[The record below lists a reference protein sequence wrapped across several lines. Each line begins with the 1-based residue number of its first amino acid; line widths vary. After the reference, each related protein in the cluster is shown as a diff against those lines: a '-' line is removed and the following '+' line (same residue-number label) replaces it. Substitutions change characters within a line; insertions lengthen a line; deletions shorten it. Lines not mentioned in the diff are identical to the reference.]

1 MTALRTQ
8 ADRRRQTAL
17 RLLAAAALTSV
28 LGGCYQTQ
36 SARNEF
42 PTDYRDR
49 HPITVREGARTVN
62 VFVGRNRG
70 GLTPSQRADVLAFA
84 QNWRHEANSGIVVE
98 VPHGT
103 GADRAAA
110 DTMREIHSIFA
121 ASGVPRNAV
130 FVRQY
135 RPAAASLTSIKLNY
149 SKMMAEA
156 GPCGQWP
163 TDMGPSL
170 DRNYF
175 ENRPYWNFGCATQRN
190 LASQVDN
197 PADLVQPRGESPA
210 WAARRSVALDKY
222 RKGENPSGTYPS
234 DSNGYDKGK
243 ISDLGK

>member
-1 MTALRTQ
+1 MTALQTQ
-8 ADRRRQTAL
+8 TGRRRQAAL
-17 RLLAAAALTSV
+17 RLLAAAALTSL
-28 LGGCYQTQ
+28 LGGCYQSSQT
-36 SARNEF
+36 ARAEF
-42 PTDYRDR
+42 PSDYRDR
-49 HPITVREGARTVN
+49 HPITVREGSKQVDI
-62 VFVGRNRG
+62 FIGQNRG

-84 QNWRHEANSGIVVE
+84 QNWRHEADSGIVAE
-98 VPHGT
+98 VPHGG
-103 GADRAAA
+103 GADRAAS

-135 RPAAASLTSIKLNY
+135 RPGAASLTSIKLNY

-163 TDMGPSL
+163 KDLGPSA

-197 PADLVQPRGESPA
+197 PADLVQPRGEAPA
-210 WAARRSVALDKY
+210 WAARRSVAMDKF
-222 RKGENPSGTYPS
+222 RKGEDPSGTYT
-234 DSNGYDKGK
+234 GYDKGK

>member
-1 MTALRTQ
+1 MKALRIP
-8 ADRRRQTAL
+8 ADRSRQAAL
-17 RLLAAAALTSV
+17 RLIAAAALTSL

-36 SARNEF
+36 TARSDYPN
-42 PTDYRDR
+42 DYRDR
-49 HPITVREGARTVN
+49 HPITVREGARQVDI
-62 VFVGRNRG
+62 FVGRNRG

-98 VPHGT
+98 VPHGS
-103 GADRAAA
+103 GSDRAAA

-121 ASGVPRNAV
+121 ASAVPRNAV

-135 RPAAASLTSIKLNY
+135 RPEAASLTSIKLNY

-163 TDMGPSL
+163 KDLGPSA

-175 ENRPYWNFGCATQRN
+175 ENRQYWNFGCATQRN
-190 LASQVDN
+190 LASQIDN
-197 PADLVQPRGESPA
+197 PSDLVQPRGEAPA
-210 WAARRSVALDKY
+210 WAARRSVAMDKF
-222 RKGENPSGTYPS
+222 RRGDNPSGTYG
-234 DSNGYDKGK
+234 GYDSGK

>member
-1 MTALRTQ
+1 MTALRIQT
-8 ADRRRQTAL
+8 DRRRQAAL
-17 RLLAAAALTSV
+17 RLLAAAALTSL

-36 SARNEF
+36 TARNEY

-49 HPITVREGARTVN
+49 HPITVREGSRQVD
-62 VFVGRNRG
+62 VFISSNRG
-70 GLTPSQRADVLAFA
+70 GLSPSQRADVLAFA
-84 QNWRHEANSGIVVE
+84 QNWRHEAKSGIIVE
-98 VPHGT
+98 VPHG
-103 GADRAAA
+103 GAVDRAAN

-121 ASGVPRNAV
+121 ASGVSRNAV

-135 RPAAASLTSIKLNY
+135 RPTAASLTSIKIGY
-149 SKMMAEA
+149 SKMVAEA

-163 TDMGPSL
+163 NDLGPSA

-197 PADLVQPRGESPA
+197 PADLVQPRGEAPA
-210 WAARRSVALDKY
+210 PAGRRSVALDKY
-222 RKGENPSGTYPS
+222 RRGENPSAGYQG
-234 DSNGYDKGK
+234 DSNGYDNGK

>member
-1 MTALRTQ
+1 MRANSKSIASAL
-8 ADRRRQTAL
+8 L
-17 RLLAAAALTSV
+17 RGAAVAAIAGT
-28 LGGCYQTQ
+28 LGGCYSTAPVAQTYYP
-36 SARNEF
+36 A
-42 PTDYRDR
+42 DYRER
-49 HPITVREGARTVN
+49 HPITLREGDRTVEI
-62 VFVGRNRG
+62 FVGRSRG
-70 GLTPSQRADVLAFA
+70 GLNPAQRADVLAFA
-84 QNWRHEANSGIVVE
+84 QNWRHEADSGIVAE
-98 VPHGT
+98 VPHG
-103 GADRAAA
+103 GGSDRAAA

-121 ASGVPRNAV
+121 ASAVPRNAV

-163 TDMGPSL
+163 KDLGPSA

-197 PADLVQPRGESPA
+197 PADLVQPRGEAPA
-210 WAARRSVALDKY
+210 WAARRSVAMDKF
-222 RKGENPSGTYPS
+222 RKGEDPSGTYT
-234 DSNGYDKGK
+234 GFDKGK